1 MDLICFKLVAM
12 IPRDQNLVQTMK
24 KNLPK
29 RFFAIDPGRSKKK
42 KKKDTKKK
50 ICLNNLHFASLKK
63 SSRKLHCVQGC

>member
-1 MDLICFKLVAM
+1 MALVCIKLVAM

-42 KKKDTKKK
+42 KKDTKKK
-50 ICLNNLHFASLKK
+50 NLLE
-63 SSRKLHCVQGC
+63 